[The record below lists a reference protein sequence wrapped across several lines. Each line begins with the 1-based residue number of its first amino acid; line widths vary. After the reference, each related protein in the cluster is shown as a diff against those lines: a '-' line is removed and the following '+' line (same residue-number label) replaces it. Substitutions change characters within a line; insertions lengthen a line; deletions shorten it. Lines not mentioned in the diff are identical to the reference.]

1 MEKCYVTS
9 NNVNIYKYPGDH
21 VHSFSLSMYV
31 KAGSMYETSE
41 DNGISHFIEH
51 IVIRNINHL
60 MDGELYR
67 YLDRYGLMF
76 NACTYK
82 EFVQFEITGVP
93 KNFYKAADVFVKLFE
108 EITLPAS
115 EIDIER
121 NRIKAE
127 IREDDD
133 KDKLTY
139 FANQTVWKGTSLAQT
154 ITGNSTGLN
163 RMGKNVLREAHKKMM
178 VPDNLFVYVT
188 GRGGDV
194 ELAYLTAALETY
206 ELKPGGLERN
216 NIAEIPEGFADRN
229 CMVVTKQH
237 KDSVIRFSFDLE
249 DKGYPQAAYMLLYDI
264 LFDCENSKLHQA
276 LSEEAGFIYSFD
288 SVMEEYSNIGVLCFQ
303 YEVQPA
309 HLLESV
315 EIVVKLLKELKKGI
329 TDELDYVRSTYIDN
343 SEMILDDPS
352 DFNWMLAYEA
362 HILSKAPA
370 DIEKRKAGYERVT
383 AEQLTMLAREIFRSS
398 NLVVSLKGKKSIK
411 GERKI
416 REIVAALDQED

>member
-188 GRGGDV
+188 GRVGDV
-194 ELAYLTAALETY
+194 ELAYLTAAIETY